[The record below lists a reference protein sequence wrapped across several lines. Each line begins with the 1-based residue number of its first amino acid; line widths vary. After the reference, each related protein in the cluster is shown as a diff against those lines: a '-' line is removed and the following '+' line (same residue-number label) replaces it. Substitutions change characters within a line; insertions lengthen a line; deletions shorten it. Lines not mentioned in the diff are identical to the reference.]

1 MKNIKESILLKFLC
15 YVFIPI
21 MIFILAI
28 SIVDVSITSQY
39 GQMDGPE
46 EYIETEEFGRE
57 YLISLIYKVEDIS
70 KDKKKSKVIE
80 ENTLREETS
89 ETSGISE
96 SPETSETS
104 DTSETSEAPETSQTL
119 NENIYD
125 NYNEIEDESYEYPV
139 YYEVSNYTYSRV
151 STFINY
157 IIIDK
162 ENGNMFTNI
171 KSNNYPEEINKLKAE
186 KTNWSYQDGN
196 ITTNI
201 NTINQE
207 SAKYITDSYYSVENF
222 EGYEVYS
229 NIDPSSLTYSNSLY
243 VQQVVYDLFKGHEN
257 LPAYLIPLSSI
268 LIIVMV
274 VYLIWATGHE
284 KGKDGIQLNSI
295 DKISYEIISIVIMT
309 IIGMMMSFAVASVE
323 SQIPQKIL
331 VSVFLICYLI
341 GYACLALWVST
352 TIRRLK
358 AKQFIRSFLTY
369 KVCRWIVVTTKKI
382 FRKVTDKQNTN
393 RKITIIYWGF
403 VGISVILACT
413 IWSGIGFLILIA
425 FWGWVYY
432 KLVQYNKKIQK
443 INEAL
448 KNIYNGNPNVKLN
461 EEELEGTLKNMAK
474 YINDIAGGFTNAIE
488 QSLKSERLKTELIT
502 NVSHDIKTPLTS
514 IINYVDLLKKQE
526 INNAQI
532 EQYIA
537 VLDKKSQRL
546 KKLIEDL
553 VEASK
558 VSSGNV
564 KLNIEIINLKEL
576 LNQTIGEFE
585 DKLEKKNLKIEM
597 DLPNENVLI
606 KADNRYLYRVI
617 ENVFSNVS
625 KYALEGSRVYINL
638 HKDGNDVN
646 LEIKNIS
653 KDKLNISAEELMQ
666 RFVRGDKSRYTEGSG
681 LGLSI
686 AESLTELQGGKF
698 KIDIDGDLF
707 KVELKWKLI

>member
-1 MKNIKESILLKFLC
+1 MQNAKESILLKFLC
-15 YVFIPI
+15 YIFIPI

-28 SIVDVSITSQY
+28 SIIDVSITSQY
-39 GQMDGPE
+39 GEMEGPE

-57 YLISLIYKVEDIS
+57 YLLTLIYNVRDIRR
-70 KDKKKSKVIE
+70 DKNQMQMDMESE
-80 ENTLREETS
+80 STS
-89 ETSGISE
+89 ETYETASE
-96 SPETSETS
+96 ITEET
-104 DTSETSEAPETSQTL
+104 P
-119 NENIYD
+119 YD
-125 NYNEIEDESYEYPV
+125 NYNEVEDESYEYPV
-139 YYEVSNYTYSRV
+139 YYEVINYNNTRISQY
-151 STFINY
+151 INY

-162 ENGNMFTNI
+162 ENGDMFTNI
-171 KSNNYPEEINKLKAE
+171 RSNNYPEEINKLKSE
-186 KTNWSYQDGN
+186 KKNWSYQDGN

-201 NTINQE
+201 NSINQE
-207 SAKYITDSYYSVENF
+207 STKYMTSSTYSTDNF

-229 NIDPSSLTYSNSLY
+229 NIDPNTLNYSNSLY
-243 VQQVVYDLFKGHEN
+243 VQQTVYNMFKGHEN
-257 LPAYLIPLSSI
+257 LPTYLIPLSAISI
-268 LIIVMV
+268 IIMI

-284 KGKDGIQLNSI
+284 KGKEGIQLNSI
-295 DKISYEIISIVIMT
+295 DKISYEIISIVIMFV
-309 IIGMMMSFAVASVE
+309 IGMMMSFAIASVE
-323 SQIPQKIL
+323 SQIPQRIL
-331 VSVFLICYLI
+331 MSVFLLCYLI
-341 GYACLALWVST
+341 GYACLAVWVST

-369 KVCRWIVVTTKKI
+369 KVCRWIKVTIEKI
-382 FRKVTDKQNTN
+382 FRKVTDKENAN
-393 RKITIIYWGF
+393 RKITIMYWGF
-403 VGISVILACT
+403 VVISIILACT
-413 IWSGIGFLILIA
+413 MWSGIGLLVLIA
-425 FWGWVYY
+425 FWVWTYY
-432 KLVQYNKKIQK
+432 KLLQYNKKVQK

-448 KNIYNGNPNVKLN
+448 RNIYEGNPNVKLN
-461 EEELEGTLKNMAK
+461 EEELEGTLKIMAK

-514 IINYVDLLKKQE
+514 IINYVDLLKKE
-526 INNAQI
+526 DINNAQI

-564 KLNIEIINLKEL
+564 KLNMEVINLKEL

-585 DKLEKKNLKIEM
+585 DKLDKKNLKIEM

-617 ENVFSNVS
+617 ENVFSNIS
-625 KYALEGSRVYINL
+625 KYALEGSRVYI
-638 HKDGNDVN
+638 K
-646 LEIKNIS
+646 LEKQKEEVYLEFKNIS

-707 KVELKWKLI
+707 KVEIKWKEI

>member
-1 MKNIKESILLKFLC
+1 MQNAKESILLKFLC
-15 YVFIPI
+15 YIFIPI

-28 SIVDVSITSQY
+28 SIIDVSITSQY
-39 GQMDGPE
+39 GEMEGPE

-57 YLISLIYKVEDIS
+57 YLLTLIYNVRDIRR
-70 KDKKKSKVIE
+70 DKNRMQMDMESE
-80 ENTLREETS
+80 STS
-89 ETSGISE
+89 ETYETASE
-96 SPETSETS
+96 ITEET
-104 DTSETSEAPETSQTL
+104 P
-119 NENIYD
+119 YD

-139 YYEVSNYTYSRV
+139 YYEVINYNNTRISQY
-151 STFINY
+151 INY

-162 ENGNMFTNI
+162 ENGDMFTNI
-171 KSNNYPEEINKLKAE
+171 RSNNYPEEINKLKSE
-186 KTNWSYQDGN
+186 KKNWSYQDGN

-201 NTINQE
+201 NSINQE
-207 SAKYITDSYYSVENF
+207 STKYMTSSTYSTDNF

-229 NIDPSSLTYSNSLY
+229 NIDPNTLNYSNSLY
-243 VQQVVYDLFKGHEN
+243 VQQTVYNMFKGHEN
-257 LPAYLIPLSSI
+257 LPTYLIPLSAISI
-268 LIIVMV
+268 IIMI

-284 KGKDGIQLNSI
+284 KGKEGIQLNSI
-295 DKISYEIISIVIMT
+295 DKISYEIISIVIMFV
-309 IIGMMMSFAVASVE
+309 IGMMMSFAIASVE
-323 SQIPQKIL
+323 SQIPQRIL
-331 VSVFLICYLI
+331 MSVFLLCYLI
-341 GYACLALWVST
+341 GYACLAVWVST

-369 KVCRWIVVTTKKI
+369 KVCRWIKITIEKI
-382 FRKVTDKQNTN
+382 FRKVTDKENAN
-393 RKITIIYWGF
+393 RKITIMYWGF
-403 VGISVILACT
+403 VAISIILACT
-413 IWSGIGFLILIA
+413 MWSGIGLLVLIA
-425 FWGWVYY
+425 FWIWTYY
-432 KLVQYNKKIQK
+432 KLLQYNKKVQK

-448 KNIYNGNPNVKLN
+448 RNIYEGNPNVKLN
-461 EEELEGTLKNMAK
+461 EEELEGTLKIMAK

-514 IINYVDLLKKQE
+514 IINYVDLLKKEE

-564 KLNIEIINLKEL
+564 KLNMEVINLKEL

-585 DKLEKKNLKIEM
+585 DKLDKKNLKIEM

-617 ENVFSNVS
+617 ENVFSNIS
-625 KYALEGSRVYINL
+625 KYALEGSRVYI
-638 HKDGNDVN
+638 K
-646 LEIKNIS
+646 LEKQKEEVYLEFKNIS

-707 KVELKWKLI
+707 KVEIKWKGIEK

>member
-1 MKNIKESILLKFLC
+1 MQDIKESILLKFLS
-15 YVFIPI
+15 YILIPI
-21 MIFILAI
+21 MIFVLAI
-28 SIVDVSITSQY
+28 SIIDVSITSQY
-39 GQMDGPE
+39 GEMEGPE

-57 YLISLIYKVEDIS
+57 YLLTLIYNVRDIRR
-70 KDKKKSKVIE
+70 DKSRMQV
-80 ENTLREETS
+80 NTES
-89 ETSGISE
+89 ETTL
-96 SPETSETS
+96 ETYETASET
-104 DTSETSEAPETSQTL
+104 TEEAP
-119 NENIYD
+119 YD
-125 NYNEIEDESYEYPV
+125 NYSEIDDESYEYPV
-139 YYEVSNYTYSRV
+139 YYEVINYNNTRISQY
-151 STFINY
+151 INY

-171 KSNNYPEEINKLKAE
+171 RSNNYPEEINKLKSE

-201 NTINQE
+201 DSINQE
-207 SAKYITDSYYSVENF
+207 STKYMTSSTYSTDNF

-229 NIDPSSLTYSNSLY
+229 NIDPNALNYSNSLY
-243 VQQVVYDLFKGHEN
+243 VQQTVYNMFKGHEN
-257 LPAYLIPLSSI
+257 LPTYLIPLSAI
-268 LIIVMV
+268 LIIIMI

-284 KGKDGIQLNSI
+284 KGKEGIQLNSI
-295 DKISYEIISIVIMT
+295 DRISYEVISIVIMFV
-309 IIGMMMSFAVASVE
+309 IGMMMSFAIASIE
-323 SQIPQKIL
+323 SQIPQRIL
-331 VSVFLICYLI
+331 MSVFLLCYLI
-341 GYACLALWVST
+341 GYACLAVWVST

-358 AKQFIRSFLTY
+358 AKQFIRSFLIY
-369 KVCRWIVVTTKKI
+369 KVCRWVKVTLEKVFK
-382 FRKVTDKQNTN
+382 KVTDKQNTN

-403 VGISVILACT
+403 VVISILLACFV
-413 IWSGIGFLILIA
+413 WSGIGFLILIA
-425 FWGWVYY
+425 FWIWTYY
-432 KLVQYNKKIQK
+432 KLLQYNKKLQK

-448 KNIYNGNPNVKLN
+448 RNIYEGNPNVKLN
-461 EEELEGTLKNMAK
+461 EEELEGTLKIMAK

-514 IINYVDLLKKQE
+514 IINYVDLLKKE
-526 INNAQI
+526 DINNPQI

-564 KLNIEIINLKEL
+564 KLNMEVINLKEL
-576 LNQTIGEFE
+576 LNQSIGEFE
-585 DKLEKKNLKIEM
+585 DKLDKKNLKIEM

-617 ENVFSNVS
+617 ENVFSNIS
-625 KYALEGSRVYINL
+625 KYALEGSRVYI
-638 HKDGNDVN
+638 K
-646 LEIKNIS
+646 LEKQKEEVYLEFKNIS

-707 KVELKWKLI
+707 KVEIKWKSEQ

>member
-1 MKNIKESILLKFLC
+1 MQNAKESVLLKFLC
-15 YVFIPI
+15 YIFIPI
-21 MIFILAI
+21 MIFVLAI
-28 SIVDVSITSQY
+28 SIIDVSITSQY
-39 GQMDGPE
+39 GEMEGPE

-57 YLISLIYKVEDIS
+57 YLLTLIYKVQDIND
-70 KDKKKSKVIE
+70 DKE
-80 ENTLREETS
+80 EQRINQKTTNTSPTSGMTSESYLTDSDTNTETS
-89 ETSGISE
+89 EDIAF
-96 SPETSETS
+96 
-104 DTSETSEAPETSQTL
+104 DK
-119 NENIYD
+119 ENS
-125 NYNEIEDESYEYPV
+125 NSFSHYNEIEDESYEYPV
-139 YYEVSNYTYSRV
+139 YYEVINYN
-151 STFINY
+151 STMISQYINY

-171 KSNNYPEEINKLKAE
+171 QSNDYPEEMNKLKTE
-186 KTNWSYQDGN
+186 KTNWSYQDGK

-201 NTINQE
+201 HTINQE
-207 SAKYITDSYYSVENF
+207 STKYMTSSTYSTDNF
-222 EGYEVYS
+222 EGYEIYS
-229 NIDPSSLTYSNSLY
+229 NIDPNTLNYSNSLY
-243 VQQVVYDLFKGHEN
+243 VQQTVYNIFKGHEN

-268 LIIVMV
+268 LILVMI

-284 KGKDGIQLNSI
+284 KGKEGIQLNSI
-295 DKISYEIISIVIMT
+295 DKISYEIISIVIMFV
-309 IIGMMMSFAVASVE
+309 IGMMMSFAVASVE
-323 SQIPQKIL
+323 SQIPQRIL
-331 VSVFLICYLI
+331 MSVFLLCYLI
-341 GYACLALWVST
+341 GYACLAVWVST

-369 KVCRWIVVTTKKI
+369 KVCRWIKVTIQKI
-382 FRKVTDKQNTN
+382 FKKVTDKENAN
-393 RKITIIYWGF
+393 RKITIMYWGF
-403 VGISVILACT
+403 VVISIILACT
-413 IWSGIGFLILIA
+413 MWSGIGLLVLIA
-425 FWGWVYY
+425 FWIWAYY
-432 KLVQYNKKIQK
+432 KLLQYNKKVQK

-448 KNIYNGNPNVKLN
+448 RNIYEGNPNVKLN
-461 EEELEGTLKNMAK
+461 EEELEGTLKIMAK

-514 IINYVDLLKKQE
+514 IINYVDLLKKE
-526 INNAQI
+526 DINNAQI

-564 KLNIEIINLKEL
+564 KLNMEVINLKEL
-576 LNQTIGEFE
+576 LNQTVGEFE

-617 ENVFSNVS
+617 ENVFSNIS
-625 KYALEGSRVYINL
+625 KYALEGSRVYI
-638 HKDGNDVN
+638 K
-646 LEIKNIS
+646 LEKQKEEVYLEFKNIS

-707 KVELKWKLI
+707 KVEIKWKSER

>member
-1 MKNIKESILLKFLC
+1 MQEIKESILLKFLC
-15 YVFIPI
+15 YILIPI
-21 MIFILAI
+21 MIFVLVI
-28 SIVDVSITSQY
+28 SMIDVSITSQY
-39 GQMDGPE
+39 GEMEGPE

-57 YLISLIYKVEDIS
+57 YLLTLIYKVQDIYG
-70 KDKKKSKVIE
+70 DKKERSNISVNK
-80 ENTLREETS
+80 ENS
-89 ETSGISE
+89 N
-96 SPETSETS
+96 PF
-104 DTSETSEAPETSQTL
+104 
-119 NENIYD
+119 NHYD
-125 NYNEIEDESYEYPV
+125 EIEDKSYEHPV
-139 YYEVSNYTYSRV
+139 YYEVINYSNTMV
-151 STFINY
+151 SQYINY

-171 KSNNYPEEINKLKAE
+171 RSNNYPEEIDKLKTE

-201 NTINQE
+201 NAINQE
-207 SAKYITDSYYSVENF
+207 STKYMTSSSYSTDNL
-222 EGYEVYS
+222 EGYDVYS
-229 NIDPSSLTYSNSLY
+229 NIDPNMLSYSNSLY
-243 VQQVVYDLFKGHEN
+243 VQQTVYNIFKGHEN
-257 LPAYLIPLSSI
+257 LPAYLIPLSAISI
-268 LIIVMV
+268 IIMI

-284 KGKDGIQLNSI
+284 KGKEGIQLNSI
-295 DKISYEIISIVIMT
+295 DRISYEVISIVIMFV
-309 IIGMMMSFAVASVE
+309 IGMMMSFAVASVE

-331 VSVFLICYLI
+331 ISVFLLCYLI
-341 GYACLALWVST
+341 GYACLAVWVST
-352 TIRRLK
+352 TIRRIK
-358 AKQFIRSFLTY
+358 AKQFFRSFLTY
-369 KVCRWIVVTTKKI
+369 KVCRWIKVTIEKI
-382 FRKVTDKQNTN
+382 FRKVTDKENTN

-403 VGISVILACT
+403 VVISIILACT
-413 IWSGIGFLILIA
+413 MWSGIGLLVLIA
-425 FWGWVYY
+425 FWIWAYY
-432 KLVQYNKKIQK
+432 KLLQYNKKIQK

-448 KNIYNGNPNVKLN
+448 RNIYEGNPNVKLN
-461 EEELEGTLKNMAK
+461 EEELEGTLKIMAK

-514 IINYVDLLKKQE
+514 IINYVDLLKKE
-526 INNAQI
+526 DINNAQI

-564 KLNIEIINLKEL
+564 KLNMEVINLKEL

-617 ENVFSNVS
+617 ENVFSNIS
-625 KYALEGSRVYINL
+625 KYALEGSRVYI
-638 HKDGNDVN
+638 K
-646 LEIKNIS
+646 LEKQKEEVYLEFKNIS

-707 KVELKWKLI
+707 KVEIKWKSE

>member
-1 MKNIKESILLKFLC
+1 MQDIKESILLKFLC
-15 YVFIPI
+15 YILIPI
-21 MIFILAI
+21 MIFVLAV
-28 SIVDVSITSQY
+28 SIINVSITSQY
-39 GQMDGPE
+39 GEFQGPE

-57 YLISLIYKVEDIS
+57 YLLTLIYNVRDIRR
-70 KDKKKSKVIE
+70 DKSRMQI
-80 ENTLREETS
+80 NTESETTS
-89 ETSGISE
+89 ETY
-96 SPETSETS
+96 ETASET
-104 DTSETSEAPETSQTL
+104 TEETP
-119 NENIYD
+119 YD
-125 NYNEIEDESYEYPV
+125 NYSEIEDESYEYPV
-139 YYEVSNYTYSRV
+139 YYEVINYNNTMISQY
-151 STFINY
+151 INY

-171 KSNNYPEEINKLKAE
+171 RSNNYPEEINKLKSE

-201 NTINQE
+201 DSINQE
-207 SAKYITDSYYSVENF
+207 STKYMTSSTYSTDNF

-229 NIDPSSLTYSNSLY
+229 NIDPSTLNYSNSLY
-243 VQQVVYDLFKGHEN
+243 VQQTVYNMFKGHEN
-257 LPAYLIPLSSI
+257 LPVYLIPLSAISI
-268 LIIVMV
+268 IIMI

-284 KGKDGIQLNSI
+284 KGKEGIQLNSI
-295 DKISYEIISIVIMT
+295 DRISYEVISFVIMFV
-309 IIGMMMSFAVASVE
+309 IGMMMSFAIASVE
-323 SQIPQKIL
+323 SQIPQRIL
-331 VSVFLICYLI
+331 MSVFLLCYLI
-341 GYACLALWVST
+341 GYACLAVWVST

-369 KVCRWIVVTTKKI
+369 KVCRWIKVTIEKI
-382 FRKVTDKQNTN
+382 FRKVTDKENAN
-393 RKITIIYWGF
+393 RKITIMYWGF
-403 VGISVILACT
+403 VVISIILACT
-413 IWSGIGFLILIA
+413 MWSGIGFLILIA
-425 FWGWVYY
+425 FWVWAYY
-432 KLVQYNKKIQK
+432 KLLQYNKKLQK

-448 KNIYNGNPNVKLN
+448 RNIYEGNPNVKLN
-461 EEELEGTLKNMAK
+461 EEELEGTLKIMAK

-514 IINYVDLLKKQE
+514 IINYVDLLKKE
-526 INNAQI
+526 DINNAQI

-564 KLNIEIINLKEL
+564 KLNMEVINLKEL
-576 LNQTIGEFE
+576 LNQTVGEFE

-597 DLPNENVLI
+597 NLPNENVLI

-617 ENVFSNVS
+617 ENVFSNIS
-625 KYALEGSRVYINL
+625 KYALEGSRVYI
-638 HKDGNDVN
+638 K
-646 LEIKNIS
+646 LEKQKEEVYLEFKNIS

-707 KVELKWKLI
+707 KVEIKWKGI

>member
-1 MKNIKESILLKFLC
+1 MQNAKESVLLKFLC
-15 YVFIPI
+15 YIFIPI
-21 MIFILAI
+21 MIFVLAI
-28 SIVDVSITSQY
+28 SIIDVSITSQY
-39 GQMDGPE
+39 GEMEGPE

-57 YLISLIYKVEDIS
+57 YLLTLIYKVQDIND
-70 KDKKKSKVIE
+70 DKE
-80 ENTLREETS
+80 EQRINQKTTNTSPTSGMTSESDLTDSDTNTETS
-89 ETSGISE
+89 EDIAF
-96 SPETSETS
+96 
-104 DTSETSEAPETSQTL
+104 DK
-119 NENIYD
+119 ENS
-125 NYNEIEDESYEYPV
+125 NSFSHYNEIEDESYEYPV
-139 YYEVSNYTYSRV
+139 YYEVINYN
-151 STFINY
+151 STMISQYINY

-171 KSNNYPEEINKLKAE
+171 QSNDYPEEMNKLKTE
-186 KTNWSYQDGN
+186 KTNWSYQDGK

-201 NTINQE
+201 HTINQE
-207 SAKYITDSYYSVENF
+207 STKYMTSSTYSTDNF
-222 EGYEVYS
+222 EGYEIYS
-229 NIDPSSLTYSNSLY
+229 NIDPNTLNYSNSLY
-243 VQQVVYDLFKGHEN
+243 VQQTVYNIFKGHEN

-268 LIIVMV
+268 LILVMI

-284 KGKDGIQLNSI
+284 KGKEGIQLNSI
-295 DKISYEIISIVIMT
+295 DKISYEIISIVIMFV
-309 IIGMMMSFAVASVE
+309 IGMMMSFAVASVE
-323 SQIPQKIL
+323 SQIPQRIL
-331 VSVFLICYLI
+331 MSVFLLCYLI
-341 GYACLALWVST
+341 GYACLAVWVST

-369 KVCRWIVVTTKKI
+369 KVCRWIKVTIQKI
-382 FRKVTDKQNTN
+382 FKKVTDKENAN
-393 RKITIIYWGF
+393 RKITIMYWGF
-403 VGISVILACT
+403 VVISIILACT
-413 IWSGIGFLILIA
+413 MWSGIGLLVLIA
-425 FWGWVYY
+425 FWIWTYY
-432 KLVQYNKKIQK
+432 KLLQYNKKVQK

-448 KNIYNGNPNVKLN
+448 RNIYEGNPNVKLN
-461 EEELEGTLKNMAK
+461 EEELEGTLKIMAK

-514 IINYVDLLKKQE
+514 IINYVDLLKKEE

-564 KLNIEIINLKEL
+564 KLNMEVINLKEL
-576 LNQTIGEFE
+576 LNQSIGEFE

-617 ENVFSNVS
+617 ENVFSNIS
-625 KYALEGSRVYINL
+625 KYALEGSRVYI
-638 HKDGNDVN
+638 K
-646 LEIKNIS
+646 LEKQKEEVYLEFKNIS

-686 AESLTELQGGKF
+686 AKSLTELQDGKF

-707 KVELKWKLI
+707 KVVIKWKKER

>member
-1 MKNIKESILLKFLC
+1 MQNIKESILLKFLC
-15 YVFIPI
+15 YIFIPI

-28 SIVDVSITSQY
+28 SVIDVSITSQY

-57 YLISLIYKVEDIS
+57 YLMTLISNVQDINHN
-70 KDKKKSKVIE
+70 KRRIK
-80 ENTLREETS
+80 TS
-89 ETSGISE
+89 
-96 SPETSETS
+96 S
-104 DTSETSEAPETSQTL
+104 DVSETSESMSGEELSDSDISTDLETKKQSKIK
-119 NENIYD
+119 ENLYD
-125 NYNEIEDESYEYPV
+125 NYSEIDDESYEHPV
-139 YYEVSNYTYSRV
+139 YYETIHYSNTRLSPY
-151 STFINY
+151 INY

-162 ENGNMFTNI
+162 ETKNMFTNI
-171 KSNNYPEEINKLKAE
+171 RSNNYPEEINKLKSE

-196 ITTNI
+196 VLTNI
-201 NTINQE
+201 DTINQE
-207 SAKYITDSYYSVENF
+207 SVKYITSSYYSVDNF

-257 LPAYLIPLSSI
+257 LPTYLIPLTSI
-268 LIIVMV
+268 STIIMI

-284 KGKDGIQLNSI
+284 KGKDEIQLSSI
-295 DKISYEIISIVIMT
+295 DKISYEFISIVFITIMG
-309 IIGMMMSFAVASVE
+309 IMMSFAIASIE

-369 KVCRWIVVTTKKI
+369 KVCRWIVVTTKKL

-425 FWGWVYY
+425 FWGWIYY
-432 KLVQYNKKIQK
+432 KLLQYNKKIQK

-448 KNIYNGNPNVKLN
+448 RNIYEGNPNVKLK
-461 EEELEGTLKNMAK
+461 EEELEGTLKIMAK

-564 KLNIEIINLKEL
+564 KLNIETINLKEL

-625 KYALEGSRVYINL
+625 KYALEGSRVYIKLYKNS
-638 HKDGNDVN
+638 NDVN

-698 KIDIDGDLF
+698 KIYIDGDLF

>member
-1 MKNIKESILLKFLC
+1 MQNVKESVLLKFLC
-15 YVFIPI
+15 YILIPI
-21 MIFILAI
+21 MIFVLAI
-28 SIVDVSITSQY
+28 SIIDVSITSQY
-39 GQMDGPE
+39 GEMEGPE

-57 YLISLIYKVEDIS
+57 YLLTLIYKVQDIND
-70 KDKKKSKVIE
+70 DKE
-80 ENTLREETS
+80 EQRINQKTTNTSQTSGMTSESDLTDSDTNTETS
-89 ETSGISE
+89 EDIAF
-96 SPETSETS
+96 
-104 DTSETSEAPETSQTL
+104 DK
-119 NENIYD
+119 ENS
-125 NYNEIEDESYEYPV
+125 NSFSHYNEIEDESYEYPV
-139 YYEVSNYTYSRV
+139 YYEVINYN
-151 STFINY
+151 STMISQYINY

-171 KSNNYPEEINKLKAE
+171 QSNDYPEEMNKLKTE
-186 KTNWSYQDGN
+186 KTNWSYQDGK

-201 NTINQE
+201 HTINQE
-207 SAKYITDSYYSVENF
+207 STKYMTSSTYSTDNF
-222 EGYEVYS
+222 EGYEIYS
-229 NIDPSSLTYSNSLY
+229 NIDPNTLNYSNSLY
-243 VQQVVYDLFKGHEN
+243 VQQTVYNIFKGHEN

-268 LIIVMV
+268 LILVMI

-284 KGKDGIQLNSI
+284 KGKEGIQLNSI
-295 DKISYEIISIVIMT
+295 DKISYEIISIVIMFV
-309 IIGMMMSFAVASVE
+309 IGMMMSFAVASVE
-323 SQIPQKIL
+323 SQIPQRIL
-331 VSVFLICYLI
+331 MSVFLLCYLI
-341 GYACLALWVST
+341 GYACLAVWVST

-369 KVCRWIVVTTKKI
+369 KVCRWLKITIEKI
-382 FRKVTDKQNTN
+382 FRKITDKENAN
-393 RKITIIYWGF
+393 RKITIMYWGF
-403 VGISVILACT
+403 VVISIILACT
-413 IWSGIGFLILIA
+413 MWSGIGLLVLIA
-425 FWGWVYY
+425 FWIWTYY
-432 KLVQYNKKIQK
+432 KLLQYNKKVQK

-448 KNIYNGNPNVKLN
+448 RNIYEGNPNVKLN
-461 EEELEGTLKNMAK
+461 EEELEGTLKIMAK

-514 IINYVDLLKKQE
+514 IINYVDLLKKEE

-564 KLNIEIINLKEL
+564 KLNMEIINLKEL

-606 KADNRYLYRVI
+606 TADNRYLYRVI
-617 ENVFSNVS
+617 ENVFSNIS
-625 KYALEGSRVYINL
+625 KYALEGSRVYI
-638 HKDGNDVN
+638 K
-646 LEIKNIS
+646 LEKQKEEVYLEFKNIS

-707 KVELKWKLI
+707 KVEIKWKSER

>member
-1 MKNIKESILLKFLC
+1 MQNAKESVLLKFLC
-15 YVFIPI
+15 YIFIPI

-28 SIVDVSITSQY
+28 SIIDVSITSQY
-39 GQMDGPE
+39 GEMEGPE

-57 YLISLIYKVEDIS
+57 YLLTLIYKVQDIND
-70 KDKKKSKVIE
+70 DKE
-80 ENTLREETS
+80 EQRINQKTTNTSQTSGMTSESDLTDSDTNTETS
-89 ETSGISE
+89 EDIAF
-96 SPETSETS
+96 
-104 DTSETSEAPETSQTL
+104 DK
-119 NENIYD
+119 ENS
-125 NYNEIEDESYEYPV
+125 NSFSHYNEIEDESYEYPV
-139 YYEVSNYTYSRV
+139 YYEVINYN
-151 STFINY
+151 STMISQYINY

-171 KSNNYPEEINKLKAE
+171 QSNDYPEEMNKLKTE
-186 KTNWSYQDGN
+186 KTNWSYQDGK

-201 NTINQE
+201 HTINQE
-207 SAKYITDSYYSVENF
+207 STKYMTSSTYSTDNF
-222 EGYEVYS
+222 EGYEIYS
-229 NIDPSSLTYSNSLY
+229 NIDPNTLNYSNSLY
-243 VQQVVYDLFKGHEN
+243 VQQTVYNIFKGHEN

-268 LIIVMV
+268 LILVMI

-284 KGKDGIQLNSI
+284 KGKEGIQLNSI
-295 DKISYEIISIVIMT
+295 DKISYEIISIVIMFV
-309 IIGMMMSFAVASVE
+309 IGMMMSFAVASVE
-323 SQIPQKIL
+323 SQIPQRIL
-331 VSVFLICYLI
+331 MSVFLLCYLI
-341 GYACLALWVST
+341 GYACLAVWVST

-369 KVCRWIVVTTKKI
+369 KVCRWIKVTIQKI
-382 FRKVTDKQNTN
+382 FKKVTDKENAN
-393 RKITIIYWGF
+393 RKITIMYWGF
-403 VGISVILACT
+403 VVISIILACT
-413 IWSGIGFLILIA
+413 MWSGIGLLVLIA
-425 FWGWVYY
+425 FWIWTYY
-432 KLVQYNKKIQK
+432 KLLQYNKKVQK

-448 KNIYNGNPNVKLN
+448 RNIYEGNPNVKLN
-461 EEELEGTLKNMAK
+461 EEELEGTLKIMAK

-514 IINYVDLLKKQE
+514 IINYVDLLKKEE

-564 KLNIEIINLKEL
+564 KLNMEIINLKEL

-606 KADNRYLYRVI
+606 TADNRYLYRVI
-617 ENVFSNVS
+617 ENVFSNIS
-625 KYALEGSRVYINL
+625 KYALEGSRVYI
-638 HKDGNDVN
+638 K
-646 LEIKNIS
+646 LEKQKEEVYLEFKNIS

-707 KVELKWKLI
+707 KVEIKWKSER

>member
-1 MKNIKESILLKFLC
+1 MQDIKESILLKFLC
-15 YVFIPI
+15 YILIPI
-21 MIFILAI
+21 MIFVLAV
-28 SIVDVSITSQY
+28 SIIDVSITSQY
-39 GQMDGPE
+39 GEMKGPE
-46 EYIETEEFGRE
+46 EYVETEEFGRE
-57 YLISLIYKVEDIS
+57 YLLTLIYNVRDIRR
-70 KDKKKSKVIE
+70 DKSRMQI
-80 ENTLREETS
+80 NTES
-89 ETSGISE
+89 ETSSETYETAEEPIEE
-96 SPETSETS
+96 SP
-104 DTSETSEAPETSQTL
+104 
-119 NENIYD
+119 YD
-125 NYNEIEDESYEYPV
+125 NYSEIEDESYEYPV
-139 YYEVSNYTYSRV
+139 YYEVINYNNTMV
-151 STFINY
+151 SQYINY

-171 KSNNYPEEINKLKAE
+171 RSNNYPEEINKLKAE

-196 ITTNI
+196 IKTNI
-201 NTINQE
+201 DSINQE
-207 SAKYITDSYYSVENF
+207 STKYMTSSSYSTDNF

-229 NIDPSSLTYSNSLY
+229 NIDPNTLNYSNSLY
-243 VQQVVYDLFKGHEN
+243 VQQTVYNIFKGHEN
-257 LPAYLIPLSSI
+257 LPTYLIPLSAISI
-268 LIIVMV
+268 IIMI

-284 KGKDGIQLNSI
+284 KGKEGIQLNSI
-295 DKISYEIISIVIMT
+295 DRISYEVISIVIMFV
-309 IIGMMMSFAVASVE
+309 IGMMMSFAIASIE
-323 SQIPQKIL
+323 SQIPKRIL
-331 VSVFLICYLI
+331 ISVFLLCYLI
-341 GYACLALWVST
+341 GYACLAVWVST

-369 KVCRWIVVTTKKI
+369 KVCRWIKVTIEKI
-382 FRKVTDKQNTN
+382 FKKVTDKENTN
-393 RKITIIYWGF
+393 RKLTIIYWGF
-403 VGISVILACT
+403 VVISIILACF

-425 FWGWVYY
+425 FWIWAYY
-432 KLVQYNKKIQK
+432 KLLQYNKKLQK

-448 KNIYNGNPNVKLN
+448 RNIYEGNPNVKLN
-461 EEELEGTLKNMAK
+461 EEELEGTLKIMAK

-514 IINYVDLLKKQE
+514 IINYVDLLKKE
-526 INNAQI
+526 DINNAQI

-564 KLNIEIINLKEL
+564 KLNMEVINLKEL
-576 LNQTIGEFE
+576 LNQSIGEFE

-617 ENVFSNVS
+617 ENVFSNIS
-625 KYALEGSRVYINL
+625 KYALEGSRVYI
-638 HKDGNDVN
+638 K
-646 LEIKNIS
+646 LEKQKEEVYLEFKNIS

-698 KIDIDGDLF
+698 KINIDGDLF
-707 KVELKWKLI
+707 KVEIKWKSER

>member
-1 MKNIKESILLKFLC
+1 MENIRESILLKFLC
-15 YVFIPI
+15 YILIPI

-28 SIVDVSITSQY
+28 SIIDVSITSQY
-39 GQMDGPE
+39 GEMEGPE
-46 EYIETEEFGRE
+46 EYAETEEFGME
-57 YLISLIYKVEDIS
+57 YLATLIYDIRNIK
-70 KDKKKSKVIE
+70 KDKSQLGKV
-80 ENTLREETS
+80 TEETAS
-89 ETSGISE
+89 KTYEEASGMENET
-96 SPETSETS
+96 P
-104 DTSETSEAPETSQTL
+104 
-119 NENIYD
+119 YD
-125 NYNEIEDESYEYPV
+125 NYSEIEDESYDYPV
-139 YYEVSNYTYSRV
+139 YYEISNYNNTRISQY
-151 STFINY
+151 INY

-162 ENGNMFTNI
+162 ENKNMFTNI
-171 KSNNYPEEINKLKAE
+171 KSNNYPEEINKLKTE

-196 ITTNI
+196 IMTNI

-207 SAKYITDSYYSVENF
+207 SAKYITSSYYSVDNF

-229 NIDPSSLTYSNSLY
+229 NIDPSTLSYSNSLY
-243 VQQVVYDLFKGHEN
+243 VQQTVYNIFKGHEN
-257 LPAYLIPLSSI
+257 LPTYLIPLSTIS
-268 LIIVMV
+268 IIVMI

-284 KGKDGIQLNSI
+284 RGKEGIALNSI
-295 DKISYEIISIVIMT
+295 DKISYEIISIVIMFV
-309 IIGMMMSFAVASVE
+309 IGMMMSFALASIE
-323 SQIPQKIL
+323 TQIPQKIL
-331 VSVFLICYLI
+331 VSVFLLCYLI
-341 GYACLALWVST
+341 GYACLAVWVST

-369 KVCRWIVVTTKKI
+369 KVCRWIKVTLEKI

-403 VGISVILACT
+403 VAISIILACFL
-413 IWSGIGFLILIA
+413 WSGIGFLILIA
-425 FWGWVYY
+425 FWIWAYY
-432 KLVQYNKKIQK
+432 KLLQYNKKLQK

-448 KNIYNGNPNVKLN
+448 RNIYEGNPNVKLN
-461 EEELEGTLKNMAK
+461 EEELEGTLKIMAK

-514 IINYVDLLKKQE
+514 IINYVDLLKKEE

-564 KLNIEIINLKEL
+564 KLNMEVINVKEL

-617 ENVFSNVS
+617 ENVFSNIS
-625 KYALEGSRVYINL
+625 KYALEGSRVYI
-638 HKDGNDVN
+638 K
-646 LEIKNIS
+646 LEKQKEEVYLEFKNIS

-707 KVELKWKLI
+707 KVEIKWKSEQ

>member
-1 MKNIKESILLKFLC
+1 MENIRESILLKFLC
-15 YVFIPI
+15 YILIPI

-28 SIVDVSITSQY
+28 SIIDVSITSQY
-39 GQMDGPE
+39 GEMEGPE
-46 EYIETEEFGRE
+46 EYAETEEFGME
-57 YLISLIYKVEDIS
+57 YLATLIYDIRNIK
-70 KDKKKSKVIE
+70 KDKSQLGKV
-80 ENTLREETS
+80 TEETAS
-89 ETSGISE
+89 KTYEEASGMENET
-96 SPETSETS
+96 P
-104 DTSETSEAPETSQTL
+104 
-119 NENIYD
+119 YD
-125 NYNEIEDESYEYPV
+125 NYSEIEDESYDYPV
-139 YYEVSNYTYSRV
+139 YYEISNYNNTRISQY
-151 STFINY
+151 INY

-162 ENGNMFTNI
+162 ENKNMFTNI
-171 KSNNYPEEINKLKAE
+171 KSNNYPEEINKLKTE

-196 ITTNI
+196 IMTNI

-207 SAKYITDSYYSVENF
+207 SAKYITSSYYSVDNF

-229 NIDPSSLTYSNSLY
+229 NIDPSTLSYSNSLY
-243 VQQVVYDLFKGHEN
+243 VQQTVYNIFKGHEN
-257 LPAYLIPLSSI
+257 LPTYLIPLSTIS
-268 LIIVMV
+268 IIVMI

-284 KGKDGIQLNSI
+284 RGKEGIALNSI
-295 DKISYEIISIVIMT
+295 DKISYEIISIVIMFV
-309 IIGMMMSFAVASVE
+309 IGMMMSFALASIE
-323 SQIPQKIL
+323 TQIPQKIL
-331 VSVFLICYLI
+331 VSVFLLCYLI
-341 GYACLALWVST
+341 GYACLAVWVST

-369 KVCRWIVVTTKKI
+369 KVCRWIKVTLEKI

-403 VGISVILACT
+403 VAISIILACFL
-413 IWSGIGFLILIA
+413 WSGIGFLILIA
-425 FWGWVYY
+425 FWIWAYY
-432 KLVQYNKKIQK
+432 KLLQYNKKLQK

-448 KNIYNGNPNVKLN
+448 RNIYEGNPNVKLN
-461 EEELEGTLKNMAK
+461 EEELEGTLKIMAK

-514 IINYVDLLKKQE
+514 IINYVDLLKKEDIQ
-526 INNAQI
+526 NAQI

-564 KLNIEIINLKEL
+564 KLNMEVINLKEL

-617 ENVFSNVS
+617 ENVFSNIS
-625 KYALEGSRVYINL
+625 KYALEGSRVYI
-638 HKDGNDVN
+638 K
-646 LEIKNIS
+646 LEKQKEEVYLEFKNIS

-707 KVELKWKLI
+707 KVEIKWKSEQ

>member
-1 MKNIKESILLKFLC
+1 MQNIKESILLKFLC
-15 YVFIPI
+15 YIFIPI

-28 SIVDVSITSQY
+28 SIIDVSITSQY

-57 YLISLIYKVEDIS
+57 YLMTLISNVQDINQNKRRIKASSDVSGTSESMSGEELADSDIS
-70 KDKKKSKVIE
+70 TDLETKKQSKIK
-80 ENTLREETS
+80 ENL
-89 ETSGISE
+89 
-96 SPETSETS
+96 
-104 DTSETSEAPETSQTL
+104 
-119 NENIYD
+119 YD
-125 NYNEIEDESYEYPV
+125 NYSEIDDESYEHPV
-139 YYEVSNYTYSRV
+139 YYETIHYSNTRLSPY
-151 STFINY
+151 INY

-162 ENGNMFTNI
+162 ETKNMFTNI
-171 KSNNYPEEINKLKAE
+171 RSNNYPEEINKLKAE

-284 KGKDGIQLNSI
+284 KDKEGIQLNSI

-369 KVCRWIVVTTKKI
+369 KVCRWIVVTTKKL

-403 VGISVILACT
+403 VSISVILACT

-432 KLVQYNKKIQK
+432 KLLQYNKKIQK

-448 KNIYNGNPNVKLN
+448 RNIYEGNPNVKLN
-461 EEELEGTLKNMAK
+461 EEELEGTLKIMAK

-564 KLNIEIINLKEL
+564 KLNIETINLKEL

-625 KYALEGSRVYINL
+625 KYALEGSRVYIKLYKNS
-638 HKDGNDVN
+638 NDVN

-698 KIDIDGDLF
+698 KIYIDGDLF
-707 KVELKWKLI
+707 KVEIKWKII

>member
-1 MKNIKESILLKFLC
+1 MENIRESILLKFLC
-15 YVFIPI
+15 YILIPI

-28 SIVDVSITSQY
+28 SIIDVSITSQY
-39 GQMDGPE
+39 GEMEGPE
-46 EYIETEEFGRE
+46 EYIETEEFGME
-57 YLISLIYKVEDIS
+57 YLATLIYDIRNIK
-70 KDKKKSKVIE
+70 KDKNQLGKV
-80 ENTLREETS
+80 TEETAS
-89 ETSGISE
+89 KTYEEASGMENET
-96 SPETSETS
+96 P
-104 DTSETSEAPETSQTL
+104 
-119 NENIYD
+119 YD
-125 NYNEIEDESYEYPV
+125 NYSEIEDESYDYPV
-139 YYEVSNYTYSRV
+139 YYEISNYNNTRISQY
-151 STFINY
+151 INY

-171 KSNNYPEEINKLKAE
+171 KSNNYPEEINKLKTE

-196 ITTNI
+196 IMTNI

-207 SAKYITDSYYSVENF
+207 SAKYITSSYYSVDNF

-229 NIDPSSLTYSNSLY
+229 NIDPSTLSYSNSLY
-243 VQQVVYDLFKGHEN
+243 VQQTVYNIFKGHEN
-257 LPAYLIPLSSI
+257 LPTYLIPLSTIS
-268 LIIVMV
+268 IIVMI

-284 KGKDGIQLNSI
+284 RGKEGIALNSI
-295 DKISYEIISIVIMT
+295 DKISYEIISIVIMFV
-309 IIGMMMSFAVASVE
+309 IGMMMSFALASIE
-323 SQIPQKIL
+323 TQIPQKIL
-331 VSVFLICYLI
+331 VSVFLLCYLI
-341 GYACLALWVST
+341 GYACLAVWVST

-358 AKQFIRSFLTY
+358 TKQFIRSFLTY
-369 KVCRWIVVTTKKI
+369 KVCRWIKVNIEKI
-382 FRKVTDKQNTN
+382 FRKVTDKENTN

-403 VGISVILACT
+403 VVISIILACT
-413 IWSGIGFLILIA
+413 MWSGIGLLVLIA
-425 FWGWVYY
+425 FWIWAYY
-432 KLVQYNKKIQK
+432 KLLQYNKKVQK

-448 KNIYNGNPNVKLN
+448 RNIYEGNPNVKLN
-461 EEELEGTLKNMAK
+461 EEELEGTLKIMAK

-514 IINYVDLLKKQE
+514 IINYVDLLKKEDIQ
-526 INNAQI
+526 NAQI

-564 KLNIEIINLKEL
+564 KLNMEVINVKEL
-576 LNQTIGEFE
+576 LNQTVGEFE

-617 ENVFSNVS
+617 ENVFSNIS
-625 KYALEGSRVYINL
+625 KYALEGSRVYI
-638 HKDGNDVN
+638 K
-646 LEIKNIS
+646 LEKQKEEVYLEFKNIS

-707 KVELKWKLI
+707 KVEIKWKSKQ

>member
-1 MKNIKESILLKFLC
+1 MENIKESILLKFLC
-15 YVFIPI
+15 YLLIPI
-21 MIFILAI
+21 MIFILTI
-28 SIVDVSITSQY
+28 SIIDVSITSQY
-39 GQMDGPE
+39 GEMKGPE

-57 YLISLIYKVEDIS
+57 YLLTLIYNVRDIRR
-70 KDKKKSKVIE
+70 DKNRMQIKAES
-80 ENTLREETS
+80 ENTSETYETTEETS
-89 ETSGISE
+89 
-96 SPETSETS
+96 
-104 DTSETSEAPETSQTL
+104 
-119 NENIYD
+119 YD
-125 NYNEIEDESYEYPV
+125 NYSEIEDESYEYPV
-139 YYEVSNYTYSRV
+139 YYEVINYNNTMISQY
-151 STFINY
+151 INY

-171 KSNNYPEEINKLKAE
+171 KSNNYPEEINKLKSE

-196 ITTNI
+196 VTTNI

-207 SAKYITDSYYSVENF
+207 STKYITSPSYSIDNF

-229 NIDPSSLTYSNSLY
+229 NIDPSTLSYSNSLY
-243 VQQVVYDLFKGHEN
+243 VQQTVYNIFKGHEN
-257 LPAYLIPLSSI
+257 LPTYLIPLSAISI
-268 LIIVMV
+268 IIMV
-274 VYLIWATGHE
+274 IYLIWATGHE
-284 KGKDGIQLNSI
+284 KGKEGIQLNSI
-295 DKISYEIISIVIMT
+295 DKISYEIITFVI
-309 IIGMMMSFAVASVE
+309 IFVIGMMMSFAIASIE

-331 VSVFLICYLI
+331 MSVFLLCYLI
-341 GYACLALWVST
+341 GYACLAVWVST

-369 KVCRWIVVTTKKI
+369 KICRWIKVTVQKI
-382 FRKVTDKQNTN
+382 FRKVTDKENAN

-403 VGISVILACT
+403 VFISVILACT
-413 IWSGIGFLILIA
+413 MWSGIGLLILIA
-425 FWGWVYY
+425 FWIWTYY
-432 KLVQYNKKIQK
+432 KLIQYNKKLQK

-448 KNIYNGNPNVKLN
+448 RNIYEGNPNVKLN
-461 EEELEGTLKNMAK
+461 EEELEGTLKIMAK

-514 IINYVDLLKKQE
+514 IINYVDLLKKEDIQ
-526 INNAQI
+526 NAQI

-537 VLDKKSQRL
+537 ILDKKSQRL

-564 KLNIEIINLKEL
+564 KLNMEIINLKEL
-576 LNQTIGEFE
+576 LNQTVGEFE
-585 DKLEKKNLKIEM
+585 DKLEKKNLKLEM
-597 DLPNENVLI
+597 DLPKENVMI

-617 ENVFSNVS
+617 ENVFSNIS
-625 KYALEGSRVYINL
+625 KYALEGSRVYIQL
-638 HKDGNDVN
+638 QEQKEEVI

-686 AESLTELQGGKF
+686 AESLTEMQGGKF
-698 KIDIDGDLF
+698 NIEIDGDLF
-707 KVELKWKLI
+707 KVVIKWKSER

>member
-1 MKNIKESILLKFLC
+1 MENIRESILLKFLC
-15 YVFIPI
+15 YILIPI

-28 SIVDVSITSQY
+28 SIIDVSITSQY
-39 GQMDGPE
+39 GEMEGPE
-46 EYIETEEFGRE
+46 EYAETEEFGME
-57 YLISLIYKVEDIS
+57 YLATLIYDIRNIK
-70 KDKKKSKVIE
+70 KDKSQLGKV
-80 ENTLREETS
+80 TEETAS
-89 ETSGISE
+89 KTYEEASGMENET
-96 SPETSETS
+96 P
-104 DTSETSEAPETSQTL
+104 
-119 NENIYD
+119 YD
-125 NYNEIEDESYEYPV
+125 NYSEIEDESYDYPV
-139 YYEVSNYTYSRV
+139 YYEISNYNNTRISQY
-151 STFINY
+151 INY

-162 ENGNMFTNI
+162 ENKNMFTNI
-171 KSNNYPEEINKLKAE
+171 KSNNYPEEINKLKTE

-196 ITTNI
+196 IMTNI

-207 SAKYITDSYYSVENF
+207 SAKYITSSYYSVDNF

-229 NIDPSSLTYSNSLY
+229 NIDPSTLSYSNSLY
-243 VQQVVYDLFKGHEN
+243 VQQTVYNIFKGHEN
-257 LPAYLIPLSSI
+257 LPTYLIPLSTIS
-268 LIIVMV
+268 IIVMI

-284 KGKDGIQLNSI
+284 RGKEGIALNSI
-295 DKISYEIISIVIMT
+295 DKISYEIISIVIMFV
-309 IIGMMMSFAVASVE
+309 IGMMMSFALASIE
-323 SQIPQKIL
+323 TQIPQKIL
-331 VSVFLICYLI
+331 VSVFLLCYLI
-341 GYACLALWVST
+341 GYACLAVWVST

-369 KVCRWIVVTTKKI
+369 KVCRWIKVTLEKI

-403 VGISVILACT
+403 VAISIILACFL
-413 IWSGIGFLILIA
+413 WSGIGFLILIA
-425 FWGWVYY
+425 FWIWAYY
-432 KLVQYNKKIQK
+432 KLLQYNKKLQK

-448 KNIYNGNPNVKLN
+448 RNIYEGNPNVKLN
-461 EEELEGTLKNMAK
+461 EEELEGTLKIMAK

-514 IINYVDLLKKQE
+514 IINYVDLLKKEDIQ
-526 INNAQI
+526 NAQI

-564 KLNIEIINLKEL
+564 KLNMEVINLKEL
-576 LNQTIGEFE
+576 LNQTVGEFE

-597 DLPNENVLI
+597 DLPNENMLI

-617 ENVFSNVS
+617 ENVFSNIS
-625 KYALEGSRVYINL
+625 KYALEGSRVYI
-638 HKDGNDVN
+638 K
-646 LEIKNIS
+646 LEKQKEEVYLEFKNIS

-707 KVELKWKLI
+707 KVEIKWKSEQ

>member
-1 MKNIKESILLKFLC
+1 MENIRESILLKFLC
-15 YVFIPI
+15 YILIPI

-28 SIVDVSITSQY
+28 SIIDVSITSQY
-39 GQMDGPE
+39 GEMEGPE
-46 EYIETEEFGRE
+46 EYAETEEFGME
-57 YLISLIYKVEDIS
+57 YLATLIHDIRNIK
-70 KDKKKSKVIE
+70 KDKSQLGKVTEETTSK
-80 ENTLREETS
+80 TYEETS
-89 ETSGISE
+89 EMAN
-96 SPETSETS
+96 ET
-104 DTSETSEAPETSQTL
+104 P
-119 NENIYD
+119 YD
-125 NYNEIEDESYEYPV
+125 NYSEIEDESYDYPV
-139 YYEVSNYTYSRV
+139 YYEISNYNNTRISQY
-151 STFINY
+151 INY

-162 ENGNMFTNI
+162 ENKNMFTNI
-171 KSNNYPEEINKLKAE
+171 KSNNYPEEINKLKTE

-196 ITTNI
+196 IMTNI

-207 SAKYITDSYYSVENF
+207 SAKYITSSYYSVDNF

-229 NIDPSSLTYSNSLY
+229 NIDPSTLSYSNSLY
-243 VQQVVYDLFKGHEN
+243 VQQTVYNIFKGHEN
-257 LPAYLIPLSSI
+257 LPTYLIPFSTIS
-268 LIIVMV
+268 IIVMI

-284 KGKDGIQLNSI
+284 RGKEGIALNSI
-295 DKISYEIISIVIMT
+295 DKISYEIISIVIMFV
-309 IIGMMMSFAVASVE
+309 IGMMMSFALASIE
-323 SQIPQKIL
+323 TQIPQKIL
-331 VSVFLICYLI
+331 VSVFLLCYLI
-341 GYACLALWVST
+341 GYACLAVWVST

-369 KVCRWIVVTTKKI
+369 KVFRWIKIMVEKI
-382 FRKVTDKQNTN
+382 FRRVTDKENTN
-393 RKITIIYWGF
+393 RKVTIIYWGF
-403 VGISVILACT
+403 VAISIILACF

-425 FWGWVYY
+425 FWIWAYY
-432 KLVQYNKKIQK
+432 KLLQYNKKLQK

-448 KNIYNGNPNVKLN
+448 RNIYEGNPNVKLN
-461 EEELEGTLKNMAK
+461 EEELEGTLKIMAK

-514 IINYVDLLKKQE
+514 IINYVDLLKKEDIQ
-526 INNAQI
+526 NAQI

-564 KLNIEIINLKEL
+564 KLNMEVINVKEL
-576 LNQTIGEFE
+576 LNQTVGEFE

-617 ENVFSNVS
+617 ENVFSNIS
-625 KYALEGSRVYINL
+625 KYALEGSRVYI
-638 HKDGNDVN
+638 K
-646 LEIKNIS
+646 LEKQKEEVYLEFKNIS

-707 KVELKWKLI
+707 KVEIKWKSER

>member
-1 MKNIKESILLKFLC
+1 MQNAKESILLKFLC
-15 YVFIPI
+15 YIFIPI

-28 SIVDVSITSQY
+28 SIIDVSITSQY
-39 GQMDGPE
+39 GEMEGPE

-57 YLISLIYKVEDIS
+57 YLLTLIYNVRDIRR
-70 KDKKKSKVIE
+70 DKNRMQMDIE
-80 ENTLREETS
+80 SESTS
-89 ETSGISE
+89 ETYEIASE
-96 SPETSETS
+96 ITEET
-104 DTSETSEAPETSQTL
+104 P
-119 NENIYD
+119 YD

-139 YYEVSNYTYSRV
+139 YYEVINYNNTRISQY
-151 STFINY
+151 INY

-162 ENGNMFTNI
+162 ENGDMFTNI
-171 KSNNYPEEINKLKAE
+171 RSNNYPEEINKLKSE
-186 KTNWSYQDGN
+186 KKNWSYQDGN

-201 NTINQE
+201 NSINQE
-207 SAKYITDSYYSVENF
+207 STKYMTSSTYSTDNF

-229 NIDPSSLTYSNSLY
+229 NIDPNTLNYSNSLY
-243 VQQVVYDLFKGHEN
+243 VQQTVYNMFKGHEN
-257 LPAYLIPLSSI
+257 LPTYLIPLSAISI
-268 LIIVMV
+268 IIMI

-284 KGKDGIQLNSI
+284 KGKEGIQLNSI
-295 DKISYEIISIVIMT
+295 DKISYEIISIVIMFV
-309 IIGMMMSFAVASVE
+309 IGMMMSFAIASVE
-323 SQIPQKIL
+323 SQIPQRIL
-331 VSVFLICYLI
+331 MSVFLLCYLI
-341 GYACLALWVST
+341 GYACLAVWVST

-369 KVCRWIVVTTKKI
+369 KICRWIKITIEKI
-382 FRKVTDKQNTN
+382 FRKVTDKENAN
-393 RKITIIYWGF
+393 RKITIMYWGF
-403 VGISVILACT
+403 VAISIILACT
-413 IWSGIGFLILIA
+413 MWSGIGLLVLIA
-425 FWGWVYY
+425 FWIWTYY
-432 KLVQYNKKIQK
+432 KLLQYNKKVQK

-448 KNIYNGNPNVKLN
+448 RNIYEGNPNVKLN
-461 EEELEGTLKNMAK
+461 EEELEGTLKIMAK

-514 IINYVDLLKKQE
+514 IINYVDLLKKEE

-564 KLNIEIINLKEL
+564 KLNMEVINLKEL

-585 DKLEKKNLKIEM
+585 DKLDKKNLKIEM

-617 ENVFSNVS
+617 ENVFSNIS
-625 KYALEGSRVYINL
+625 KYALEGSRVYI
-638 HKDGNDVN
+638 K
-646 LEIKNIS
+646 LEKQKEEVYLEFKNIS

-707 KVELKWKLI
+707 KVEIKWKEI

>member
-1 MKNIKESILLKFLC
+1 MK
-15 YVFIPI
+15 
-21 MIFILAI
+21 
-28 SIVDVSITSQY
+28 
-39 GQMDGPE
+39 GPE
-46 EYIETEEFGRE
+46 EYVETEEFGRE
-57 YLISLIYKVEDIS
+57 YLLTLIYNVRDIRR
-70 KDKKKSKVIE
+70 DKSRMQINAE
-80 ENTLREETS
+80 STTTSEIYETASETTEET
-89 ETSGISE
+89 
-96 SPETSETS
+96 P
-104 DTSETSEAPETSQTL
+104 
-119 NENIYD
+119 YD
-125 NYNEIEDESYEYPV
+125 NYSEIEDESYEYPV
-139 YYEVSNYTYSRV
+139 YYEVINYRNTMV
-151 STFINY
+151 SQYINY

-171 KSNNYPEEINKLKAE
+171 RSNNYPEEINKLKSE

-196 ITTNI
+196 IKTNI
-201 NTINQE
+201 DSINQE
-207 SAKYITDSYYSVENF
+207 STKYMTSSSYSTDNF

-229 NIDPSSLTYSNSLY
+229 NIDPNTLNYSNSLY
-243 VQQVVYDLFKGHEN
+243 VQQTVYNIFKGHEN
-257 LPAYLIPLSSI
+257 LPTYLIPLSAISI
-268 LIIVMV
+268 IIMI

-284 KGKDGIQLNSI
+284 KGKEGIQLNSI
-295 DKISYEIISIVIMT
+295 DRISYEVISIVIMFV
-309 IIGMMMSFAVASVE
+309 IGMMMSFAIASIE
-323 SQIPQKIL
+323 SQIPQRIL
-331 VSVFLICYLI
+331 ISVFLLCYLI
-341 GYACLALWVST
+341 GYACLAVWVST

-369 KVCRWIVVTTKKI
+369 KVCRWIKVTIEKI
-382 FRKVTDKQNTN
+382 FKKVTDKQNTN

-403 VGISVILACT
+403 VVISIILACFV
-413 IWSGIGFLILIA
+413 WSGIGFLILIA
-425 FWGWVYY
+425 FWIWAYY
-432 KLVQYNKKIQK
+432 KLLQYNKKLQK

-448 KNIYNGNPNVKLN
+448 RNIYEGNPNVKLN
-461 EEELEGTLKNMAK
+461 EEELEGTLKIMAK

-514 IINYVDLLKKQE
+514 IINYVDLLKKE
-526 INNAQI
+526 DINNAQI

-564 KLNIEIINLKEL
+564 KLNMEVINLKEL
-576 LNQTIGEFE
+576 LNQSIGEFE

-617 ENVFSNVS
+617 ENVFSNIS
-625 KYALEGSRVYINL
+625 KYALEGSRVYI
-638 HKDGNDVN
+638 K
-646 LEIKNIS
+646 LEKQKEEVYLEFKNIS

-707 KVELKWKLI
+707 KVEIKWKSEH

>member
-1 MKNIKESILLKFLC
+1 MQDIKESILLKFLC
-15 YVFIPI
+15 YILIPI
-21 MIFILAI
+21 MIFVLAV
-28 SIVDVSITSQY
+28 SIIDVSITSQY
-39 GQMDGPE
+39 GEMKGPE
-46 EYIETEEFGRE
+46 EYVETEEFGRE
-57 YLISLIYKVEDIS
+57 YLLTLIYNVRDIRR
-70 KDKKKSKVIE
+70 DKNRMQINAES
-80 ENTLREETS
+80 TTTS
-89 ETSGISE
+89 ETY
-96 SPETSETS
+96 ETASET
-104 DTSETSEAPETSQTL
+104 TEETP
-119 NENIYD
+119 YD
-125 NYNEIEDESYEYPV
+125 NYSEIEDESYEYPV
-139 YYEVSNYTYSRV
+139 YYEVINYRNTMV
-151 STFINY
+151 SQYINY

-171 KSNNYPEEINKLKAE
+171 RSNNYPEEINKLKSE
-186 KTNWSYQDGN
+186 KTNWSYQEGN

-201 NTINQE
+201 DSINQE
-207 SAKYITDSYYSVENF
+207 STKYMTSSTYSTDNF

-229 NIDPSSLTYSNSLY
+229 NIDPSTLNYSNSLY
-243 VQQVVYDLFKGHEN
+243 VQQTVYNMFKGHEN
-257 LPAYLIPLSSI
+257 LPVYLIPLSAISI
-268 LIIVMV
+268 IIMI

-284 KGKDGIQLNSI
+284 KGKEGIQLNSI
-295 DKISYEIISIVIMT
+295 DRISYEVISIVIMFV
-309 IIGMMMSFAVASVE
+309 IGMMMSFAIASIE
-323 SQIPQKIL
+323 SQIPQRIL
-331 VSVFLICYLI
+331 ISVFLLCYLI
-341 GYACLALWVST
+341 GYACLAVWVST

-369 KVCRWIVVTTKKI
+369 KVCRWIKVTLEKVFK
-382 FRKVTDKQNTN
+382 KVTDKQNTN

-403 VGISVILACT
+403 VAISIILACFV
-413 IWSGIGFLILIA
+413 WSGIGILILIA
-425 FWGWVYY
+425 FWVWTYY
-432 KLVQYNKKIQK
+432 KLLQYNKKLQK

-448 KNIYNGNPNVKLN
+448 RNIYEGNPNVKLN
-461 EEELEGTLKNMAK
+461 EEELEGTLKIMAK

-514 IINYVDLLKKQE
+514 IINYVDLLKKE
-526 INNAQI
+526 DINNAQI

-564 KLNIEIINLKEL
+564 KLNMEVINLKEL
-576 LNQTIGEFE
+576 LNQSIGEFE
-585 DKLEKKNLKIEM
+585 DKFEKKKLKIEM

-617 ENVFSNVS
+617 ENVFSNIS
-625 KYALEGSRVYINL
+625 KYALEGSRVYI
-638 HKDGNDVN
+638 K
-646 LEIKNIS
+646 LEKQKEEVYLQFKNIS

-707 KVELKWKLI
+707 KVEIKWKSEH

>member
-1 MKNIKESILLKFLC
+1 MQNIKESILLKFLC
-15 YVFIPI
+15 YIFIPI
-21 MIFILAI
+21 MVFILAI
-28 SIVDVSITSQY
+28 SIIDVSITSQY
-39 GQMDGPE
+39 GEIEVPE

-57 YLISLIYKVEDIS
+57 YLLTLIYNVRDIRR
-70 KDKKKSKVIE
+70 DKSKMQI
-80 ENTLREETS
+80 NTERETTS
-89 ETSGISE
+89 ETYEIA
-96 SPETSETS
+96 SETIEE
-104 DTSETSEAPETSQTL
+104 TYEITSEATGETP
-119 NENIYD
+119 YD

-139 YYEVSNYTYSRV
+139 YYEVINYNNTRISQY
-151 STFINY
+151 INY

-162 ENGNMFTNI
+162 QNGNMFTNI
-171 KSNNYPEEINKLKAE
+171 RSNNYPEEINKLKTE
-186 KTNWSYQDGN
+186 KKNWSYQEGK

-201 NTINQE
+201 NSINQE
-207 SAKYITDSYYSVENF
+207 STKYMTSSNYSTDNF

-229 NIDPSSLTYSNSLY
+229 NINPNTLNYSNSLY
-243 VQQVVYDLFKGHEN
+243 IQQTVYNIFKRHES
-257 LPAYLIPLSSI
+257 LPTYLIPLSAIS
-268 LIIVMV
+268 IIVMI

-284 KGKDGIQLNSI
+284 KGKEGIQLNSI
-295 DKISYEIISIVIMT
+295 DKISYEVISIVI
-309 IIGMMMSFAVASVE
+309 IFVIGMMMSFVIASIE
-323 SQIPQKIL
+323 TQIPQRIL
-331 VSVFLICYLI
+331 MSVFLLCYLI
-341 GYACLALWVST
+341 GYACLAVWVST

-358 AKQFIRSFLTY
+358 AKKFIRSFLIY
-369 KVCRWIVVTTKKI
+369 KVCRWLKVTIEKI
-382 FRKVTDKQNTN
+382 FRKVTDKKNTN

-403 VGISVILACT
+403 IVISIILTCFV
-413 IWSGIGFLILIA
+413 WSGIGLFILIA
-425 FWGWVYY
+425 FWIWAYY
-432 KLVQYNKKIQK
+432 KWLQYNKKLQK
-443 INEAL
+443 INKAL
-448 KNIYNGNPNVKLN
+448 RNIYEGNPNVKLD
-461 EEELEGTLKNMAK
+461 EEELEGTLKIMAK

-514 IINYVDLLKKQE
+514 IINYVDLLKKE
-526 INNAQI
+526 DINNAQI

-564 KLNIEIINLKEL
+564 KLNMEVINLKEL

-617 ENVFSNVS
+617 ENVFSNIS
-625 KYALEGSRVYINL
+625 KYALEGSRVYI
-638 HKDGNDVN
+638 K
-646 LEIKNIS
+646 LEKQKEKVYLEFKNIS

-707 KVELKWKLI
+707 KVEIKW

>member
-1 MKNIKESILLKFLC
+1 MENIRESILLKFLC
-15 YVFIPI
+15 YILIPI
-21 MIFILAI
+21 MIFVLAI
-28 SIVDVSITSQY
+28 SIINVSITSQY
-39 GQMDGPE
+39 GEMEGPE

-57 YLISLIYKVEDIS
+57 YLLTLIYNVRDIRR
-70 KDKKKSKVIE
+70 DKSRMQI
-80 ENTLREETS
+80 NTESETASETS
-89 ETSGISE
+89 ETAV
-96 SPETSETS
+96 ETTEET
-104 DTSETSEAPETSQTL
+104 P
-119 NENIYD
+119 YD
-125 NYNEIEDESYEYPV
+125 NYSEIEDESYEYPV
-139 YYEVSNYTYSRV
+139 YYEVINYNNTMISQY
-151 STFINY
+151 INY

-171 KSNNYPEEINKLKAE
+171 RSNNYPEEMNKLKSE
-186 KTNWSYQDGN
+186 KKNWSYQEGN

-201 NTINQE
+201 DSINQE
-207 SAKYITDSYYSVENF
+207 STKYMTSSTYSTDNF

-229 NIDPSSLTYSNSLY
+229 NIDPSTLNYSNSLY
-243 VQQVVYDLFKGHEN
+243 VQQTVYNMFKGHEN
-257 LPAYLIPLSSI
+257 LPVYLIPLSAISI
-268 LIIVMV
+268 IIMI

-284 KGKDGIQLNSI
+284 KGKEGIQLNSI
-295 DKISYEIISIVIMT
+295 DKISYEIISIVIMLV
-309 IIGMMMSFAVASVE
+309 IGMMMSFVVASIE

-331 VSVFLICYLI
+331 ISVFLLCYLI
-341 GYACLALWVST
+341 GYACLAVWVST

-369 KVCRWIVVTTKKI
+369 KVCRWIKVTLEKI

-403 VGISVILACT
+403 VAISIILACFL
-413 IWSGIGFLILIA
+413 WSGIGFLILIA
-425 FWGWVYY
+425 FWIWAYY
-432 KLVQYNKKIQK
+432 KLLQYNKKLQK

-448 KNIYNGNPNVKLN
+448 RNIYEGNPNVKLN
-461 EEELEGTLKNMAK
+461 EEELEGTLKIMAK

-488 QSLKSERLKTELIT
+488 QSLKSERFKTELIT

-514 IINYVDLLKKQE
+514 IINYVDLLKKQD

-564 KLNIEIINLKEL
+564 KLNMEVINLKEL

-585 DKLEKKNLKIEM
+585 DKLEKKHLKIEM

-617 ENVFSNVS
+617 ENVFSNIS
-625 KYALEGSRVYINL
+625 KYALEGSRVYI
-638 HKDGNDVN
+638 K
-646 LEIKNIS
+646 LEKQKEEVYLEFKNIS

-698 KIDIDGDLF
+698 NIDIDGDLF
-707 KVELKWKLI
+707 KVEIKWKGI

>member
-1 MKNIKESILLKFLC
+1 MLYIDSNNDFCFSCFVLAVSI
-15 YVFIPI
+15 I
-21 MIFILAI
+21 
-28 SIVDVSITSQY
+28 DVSITSQY
-39 GQMDGPE
+39 GEMKGPE
-46 EYIETEEFGRE
+46 EYVETEEFGRE
-57 YLISLIYKVEDIS
+57 YLLTLIYKVQDIRED
-70 KDKKKSKVIE
+70 KE
-80 ENTLREETS
+80 EQRTNTLQSSETTS
-89 ETSGISE
+89 ESYLT
-96 SPETSETS
+96 TS
-104 DTSETSEAPETSQTL
+104 DTNTETSSDTSV
-119 NENIYD
+119 NKKSSD
-125 NYNEIEDESYEYPV
+125 PFSHYNEIEDESYEHPV
-139 YYEVSNYTYSRV
+139 YYEVINYN
-151 STFINY
+151 STMISQYINY

-171 KSNNYPEEINKLKAE
+171 RSSNYPEEINKLKSE

-196 ITTNI
+196 ITTKI
-201 NTINQE
+201 DSINQE
-207 SAKYITDSYYSVENF
+207 STKYMTSSMYSTDNL

-229 NIDPSSLTYSNSLY
+229 NIDPSTLNYSNSLY
-243 VQQVVYDLFKGHEN
+243 VQQTVYNMFKGHEN
-257 LPAYLIPLSSI
+257 LPVYLIPLSAISI
-268 LIIVMV
+268 IIMI

-284 KGKDGIQLNSI
+284 KGKEGIQLNSI
-295 DKISYEIISIVIMT
+295 DRISYEVISIVIMFV
-309 IIGMMMSFAVASVE
+309 IGMMMSFAVASIE
-323 SQIPQKIL
+323 SQIPQRIL
-331 VSVFLICYLI
+331 ISVFLLCYLI
-341 GYACLALWVST
+341 GYACLAVWVST

-358 AKQFIRSFLTY
+358 AKQFIRSFLIY
-369 KVCRWIVVTTKKI
+369 KVCRWIKVTLEKVFK
-382 FRKVTDKQNTN
+382 KVTDKQNTN

-403 VGISVILACT
+403 VAISIILACFV
-413 IWSGIGFLILIA
+413 WSGIGILILIA
-425 FWGWVYY
+425 FWVWTYY
-432 KLVQYNKKIQK
+432 KLLQYNKKLQK

-448 KNIYNGNPNVKLN
+448 RNIYEGNPNVKLN
-461 EEELEGTLKNMAK
+461 EEELEGTLKIMAK

-514 IINYVDLLKKQE
+514 IINYVDLLKKE
-526 INNAQI
+526 DINNAQI

-537 VLDKKSQRL
+537 VLDKKSQKL

-564 KLNIEIINLKEL
+564 KLNMEVINLKEL

-597 DLPNENVLI
+597 DLPSENVLI

-617 ENVFSNVS
+617 ENVFSNIS
-625 KYALEGSRVYINL
+625 KYALEGSRVYI
-638 HKDGNDVN
+638 K
-646 LEIKNIS
+646 LEKQKEEVYLEFKNIS

-686 AESLTELQGGKF
+686 AKSLTELQGGKF

-707 KVELKWKLI
+707 KVEIKWKSER

>member
-1 MKNIKESILLKFLC
+1 MENIRESILLKFLC
-15 YVFIPI
+15 YILIPI

-28 SIVDVSITSQY
+28 SIIDVSITSQY
-39 GQMDGPE
+39 GEMEGPE
-46 EYIETEEFGRE
+46 EYAETEEFGME
-57 YLISLIYKVEDIS
+57 YLATLIHDIRNIK
-70 KDKKKSKVIE
+70 KDKSQLGKVTEETTSK
-80 ENTLREETS
+80 TYEETS
-89 ETSGISE
+89 EMAN
-96 SPETSETS
+96 ET
-104 DTSETSEAPETSQTL
+104 P
-119 NENIYD
+119 YD
-125 NYNEIEDESYEYPV
+125 NYSEIEDESYDYPV
-139 YYEVSNYTYSRV
+139 YYEISNYNNTRISQY
-151 STFINY
+151 INY

-162 ENGNMFTNI
+162 ENKNMFTNI
-171 KSNNYPEEINKLKAE
+171 KSNNYPEEINKLKTE

-196 ITTNI
+196 IMTNI

-207 SAKYITDSYYSVENF
+207 SAKYITSSYYSVDNF

-229 NIDPSSLTYSNSLY
+229 NIDPSTLSYSNSLY
-243 VQQVVYDLFKGHEN
+243 VQQTVYNIFKGHEN
-257 LPAYLIPLSSI
+257 LPTYLIPLSTIS
-268 LIIVMV
+268 IIVMI

-284 KGKDGIQLNSI
+284 RGKEGIALNSI
-295 DKISYEIISIVIMT
+295 DKISYEIISIVIMFV
-309 IIGMMMSFAVASVE
+309 IGMMMSFALASIE
-323 SQIPQKIL
+323 TQIPQKIL
-331 VSVFLICYLI
+331 VSVFLLCYLI
-341 GYACLALWVST
+341 GYACLAVWVST

-369 KVCRWIVVTTKKI
+369 KVCRWIKIMVEKI
-382 FRKVTDKQNTN
+382 FRRVTDKENTN
-393 RKITIIYWGF
+393 RKVTIIYWGF
-403 VGISVILACT
+403 VAISIILACF

-425 FWGWVYY
+425 FWIWAYY
-432 KLVQYNKKIQK
+432 KLLQYNKKIQK

-448 KNIYNGNPNVKLN
+448 RNIYEGNPNVKLN
-461 EEELEGTLKNMAK
+461 EEELEGTLKIMAK

-514 IINYVDLLKKQE
+514 IINYVDLLKKEDIQ
-526 INNAQI
+526 NAQI

-564 KLNIEIINLKEL
+564 KLNMEVINVKEL
-576 LNQTIGEFE
+576 LNQTVGEFE

-597 DLPNENVLI
+597 DLPNENMLI

-617 ENVFSNVS
+617 ENVFSNIS
-625 KYALEGSRVYINL
+625 KYALEGSRVYI
-638 HKDGNDVN
+638 K
-646 LEIKNIS
+646 LEKQKEEVYLEFKNIS

-707 KVELKWKLI
+707 KVEIKWKSER

>member
-28 SIVDVSITSQY
+28 SIINVSIISQY
-39 GQMDGPE
+39 GEMDGPE

-57 YLISLIYKVEDIS
+57 YLLTLISDVQDINN
-70 KDKKKSKVIE
+70 DKRKIKAGSDV
-80 ENTLREETS
+80 S
-89 ETSGISE
+89 ETSATMSEESDISTNL
-96 SPETSETS
+96 ETEKSS
-104 DTSETSEAPETSQTL
+104 KIK
-119 NENIYD
+119 ENLYD
-125 NYNEIEDESYEYPV
+125 NYSEIDDKSYEHPV
-139 YYEVSNYTYSRV
+139 YYETIHYSNTRLSSY
-151 STFINY
+151 INY

-162 ENGNMFTNI
+162 ETKNMFTNI
-171 KSNNYPEEINKLKAE
+171 RSNNYPEEINKLKSE

-196 ITTNI
+196 VLTNI

-207 SAKYITDSYYSVENF
+207 SVKYITSSYYSVENF

-257 LPAYLIPLSSI
+257 LPTYLIPLTSI
-268 LIIVMV
+268 LTIIMI

-284 KGKDGIQLNSI
+284 KGKDGIQLSSI
-295 DKISYEIISIVIMT
+295 DKISYEFISIVFITIMG
-309 IIGMMMSFAVASVE
+309 IMMSFAIASIE

-369 KVCRWIVVTTKKI
+369 KVCRWIVVTTKKL

-461 EEELEGTLKNMAK
+461 EEELEGTLKIMAK

-564 KLNIEIINLKEL
+564 KLNIETINLKEL

-625 KYALEGSRVYINL
+625 KYALEGSRVYIKLYKNS
-638 HKDGNDVN
+638 NDVN

-698 KIDIDGDLF
+698 KIYIDGDLF
-707 KVELKWKLI
+707 KVEIKWKISNNE

>member
-1 MKNIKESILLKFLC
+1 MQNVRESILLKFLC
-15 YVFIPI
+15 YILIPA
-21 MIFILAI
+21 MIFVLAI
-28 SIVDVSITSQY
+28 SIIDVSITSQY
-39 GQMDGPE
+39 GEMKGPE

-57 YLISLIYKVEDIS
+57 YLLTLIYNVRGINNDKRQMKVNT
-70 KDKKKSKVIE
+70 
-80 ENTLREETS
+80 ENTNTLETS
-89 ETSGISE
+89 EIPSQT
-96 SPETSETS
+96 TSEN
-104 DTSETSEAPETSQTL
+104 P
-119 NENIYD
+119 YD
-125 NYNEIEDESYEYPV
+125 NYSEIEDESYAYPV
-139 YYEVSNYTYSRV
+139 YYEVINYNNTMISQY
-151 STFINY
+151 IQY

-171 KSNNYPEEINKLKAE
+171 RSNNYPEEMNKLQSE
-186 KTNWSYQDGN
+186 KTNWSYQDGK

-201 NTINQE
+201 HTIDQE
-207 SAKYITDSYYSVENF
+207 STKYITSSSYSIDNF

-229 NIDPSSLTYSNSLY
+229 NIDPTALTYSNTLY
-243 VQQVVYDLFKGHEN
+243 VQQTVYNIFKEHEN
-257 LPAYLIPLSSI
+257 LPAYLIPLSAISI
-268 LIIVMV
+268 IIMI

-284 KGKDGIQLNSI
+284 KGKEGIQLNSI
-295 DKISYEIISIVIMT
+295 DRISYEIISIVIM
-309 IIGMMMSFAVASVE
+309 IVIGMMMSFAIASVE
-323 SQIPQKIL
+323 TQIPQKIL
-331 VSVFLICYLI
+331 ISVFLLCYLI
-341 GYACLALWVST
+341 GYACLAVWVST

-369 KVCRWIVVTTKKI
+369 KICRWIKVTIQKI
-382 FRKVTDKQNTN
+382 FRKVTDKENTN

-403 VGISVILACT
+403 VAISMILACT
-413 IWSGIGFLILIA
+413 MWSGIGFIALIA
-425 FWGWVYY
+425 FWVWVYY
-432 KLVQYNKKIQK
+432 KLLQYNKKVQK

-448 KNIYNGNPNVKLN
+448 RNIYEGNPNVKLN
-461 EEELEGTLKNMAK
+461 EEELEGTLKIMAK
-474 YINDIAGGFTNAIE
+474 YINDIAGGFTNAID

-514 IINYVDLLKKQE
+514 IINYVDLLKKE
-526 INNAQI
+526 DIHNAQI

-564 KLNIEIINLKEL
+564 TLNIETINLKEL
-576 LNQTIGEFE
+576 LNQTVGEFE
-585 DKLEKKNLKIEM
+585 DKLEKKKLKLEM
-597 DLPNENVLI
+597 DLPNENVFI

-617 ENVFSNVS
+617 ENVFSNIS

-638 HKDGNDVN
+638 YEENKNVK

-653 KDKLNISAEELMQ
+653 KEKLNISAEELMQ

-686 AESLTELQGGKF
+686 AESLTELQGGEF

-707 KVELKWKLI
+707 KVEIKWKGTDM

>member
-1 MKNIKESILLKFLC
+1 MQDIKESILLKFLC
-15 YVFIPI
+15 YILIPI
-21 MIFILAI
+21 MIFVLAI
-28 SIVDVSITSQY
+28 SMIDVSITSQY
-39 GQMDGPE
+39 GEMEGPE

-57 YLISLIYKVEDIS
+57 YLLTLIYKVQDIYG
-70 KDKKKSKVIE
+70 DKKEYSNISVNK
-80 ENTLREETS
+80 ENSNLF
-89 ETSGISE
+89 
-96 SPETSETS
+96 
-104 DTSETSEAPETSQTL
+104 
-119 NENIYD
+119 NHYD
-125 NYNEIEDESYEYPV
+125 EIEDKSYEHPV
-139 YYEVSNYTYSRV
+139 YYEVINYSNTMV
-151 STFINY
+151 SQYINY

-171 KSNNYPEEINKLKAE
+171 RSNNYPEEINKLKAE
-186 KTNWSYQDGN
+186 KTNWSYQEGN
-196 ITTNI
+196 IITNI
-201 NTINQE
+201 NAINQE
-207 SAKYITDSYYSVENF
+207 STKYMTSSSYSTDNL
-222 EGYEVYS
+222 EGYDVYS
-229 NIDPSSLTYSNSLY
+229 NIDPNMLSYSNSLY
-243 VQQVVYDLFKGHEN
+243 VQQTVYNIFKGHEN
-257 LPAYLIPLSSI
+257 LPAYLIPLSAISI
-268 LIIVMV
+268 IIMI

-284 KGKDGIQLNSI
+284 KGKEGIQLNSI
-295 DKISYEIISIVIMT
+295 DRISYEVISIVIMFV
-309 IIGMMMSFAVASVE
+309 IGMMMSFAVASVE

-331 VSVFLICYLI
+331 ISVFLLCYLI
-341 GYACLALWVST
+341 GYACLAVWVST
-352 TIRRLK
+352 TIRRIK
-358 AKQFIRSFLTY
+358 AKQFFRSFLTY
-369 KVCRWIVVTTKKI
+369 KVCRWIKVTIEKI
-382 FRKVTDKQNTN
+382 FRKITDKENTN

-403 VGISVILACT
+403 VVISIILACT
-413 IWSGIGFLILIA
+413 MWSGIGLLVLIA
-425 FWGWVYY
+425 FWIWAYY
-432 KLVQYNKKIQK
+432 KLLQYNKKIQK

-448 KNIYNGNPNVKLN
+448 RNIYEGNPNVKLN
-461 EEELEGTLKNMAK
+461 EEELEGTLKIMAK

-514 IINYVDLLKKQE
+514 IINYVDLLKKE
-526 INNAQI
+526 DINNAQI

-564 KLNIEIINLKEL
+564 KLNMEVINLKEL

-617 ENVFSNVS
+617 ENVFSNIS
-625 KYALEGSRVYINL
+625 KYALEGSRVYI
-638 HKDGNDVN
+638 K
-646 LEIKNIS
+646 LEKQKEEVYLEFKNIS

-707 KVELKWKLI
+707 KVEIKWKSE